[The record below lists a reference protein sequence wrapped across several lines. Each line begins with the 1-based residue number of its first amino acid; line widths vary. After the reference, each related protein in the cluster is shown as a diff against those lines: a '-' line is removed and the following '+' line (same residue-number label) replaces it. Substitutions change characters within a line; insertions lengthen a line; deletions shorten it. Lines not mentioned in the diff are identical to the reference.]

1 MRKKILIVQ
10 PIHESGIKL
19 LKKEAKVILAPDS
32 SVETLCKEISA
43 KLPLI

>member
-19 LKKEAKVILAPDS
+19 LKKEVEVILAPDS
-32 SVETLCKEISA
+32 SVQTVCKEISV